1 MNYNCNVIIN
11 YNTLD
16 NDDIYREQFLRVFNM
31 NEYNGDI
38 ITNILRELE
47 ILFEKNINLNKLY
60 GNMKEK
66 QQFIINEDSDLL
78 LYLFS
83 YDLFFLTHKLII
95 SMKNENNQEIDYNL
109 NQLIDTIEKI

>member
-16 NDDIYREQFLRVFNM
+16 NDDIYREQFLRVFNLT
-31 NEYNGDI
+31 EYNDDVI
-38 ITNILRELE
+38 
-47 ILFEKNINLNKLY
+47 KNIIKEIETLFYNNINIETLY
-60 GNMKEK
+60 FNMKKK
-66 QQFIINEDSDLL
+66 QQFIICQDSDLL
-78 LYLFS
+78 IYLFS

-95 SMKNENNQEIDYNL
+95 SMKNENNQEIDYHL